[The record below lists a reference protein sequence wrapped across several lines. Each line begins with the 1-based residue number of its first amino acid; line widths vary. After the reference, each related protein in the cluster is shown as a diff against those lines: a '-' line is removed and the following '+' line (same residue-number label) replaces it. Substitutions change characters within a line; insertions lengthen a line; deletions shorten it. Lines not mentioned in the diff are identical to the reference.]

1 MLKLLY
7 SSTSPYARKVR
18 VVLAEKKIECQ
29 SVEMSPWTPDT
40 QVPQF
45 NPLGKIPVLMLD
57 DDTALYDSRVIVEYL
72 DNVSPVS
79 RLVPEPAR
87 QRIVVRRWE
96 ALADGM
102 CDAAIGIVLER
113 KRPANQQSPE
123 YIERQQGKIAAG
135 LAEMARELGERAWC
149 NGEAY
154 SLADIAAGCLLGYLD
169 LRHPGVDWRGQYA
182 NLARH
187 AEKLG
192 KRASFAD
199 TVPPSA

>member
-1 MLKLLY
+1 VLKLLY

-96 ALADGM
+96 ALADGI

-113 KRPANQQSPE
+113 KRTASQQSPE
-123 YIERQQGKIAAG
+123 YIERQQGKITAG
-135 LAEMARELGERAWC
+135 LAEMARELGERTWC

-169 LRHPGVDWRGQYA
+169 LRHPDVDWRGRYA

-199 TVPPSA
+199 TVPPSG